1 MMLYSAPDP
10 APNPRRVHIFL
21 AEKGLTIAV
30 TMLSLR
36 DREHKAPEFLDK
48 NGRGQVP
55 VLELDDG
62 TIISESI
69 SICRYLEA
77 LHPAPP
83 LFGTTPR
90 EVATIDM
97 WLRRVETVLMPPVS
111 MVWQHTHPMTARL
124 LTQYREWG
132 EANIPRANEAKRW
145 FDRQLEDDRPF
156 LAGDSYSIA
165 DIALL
170 TTIDFAAFIGMSIPD
185 DCPALAAWHARVSAR
200 PSAKP
205 MVAPA

>member
-21 AEKGLTIAV
+21 AEKGLSVPV
-30 TMLSLR
+30 TMLSLPR
-36 DREHKAPEFLDK
+36 REHKVPEFLDK

-62 TIISESI
+62 SIISESI

-77 LHPAPP
+77 LHPTPA
-83 LFGTTPR
+83 LFGTTPH

-97 WLRRVETVLMPPVS
+97 WLRRVEMVLMPPVA
-111 MVWQHTHPMTARL
+111 MVWQHNHPLTAKL
-124 LTQYREWG
+124 VAQNREWG
-132 EANIPRANEAKRW
+132 EANIRHAHEAKRW
-145 FDRQLEDDRPF
+145 FDRQLEDERPF
-156 LAGDSYSIA
+156 LAGDTYTIA

-170 TTIDFAAFIGMSIPD
+170 TTIDFAAFIGLGIPD

-200 PSAKP
+200 PSAQTR
-205 MVAPA
+205 